1 MNEQQYYQKRLIIC
15 MLGIL
20 KVIYETAII
29 ANNPEIIL
37 DKVDIENAIKTLT
50 SAETSVLYNIY
61 VRGYTVRETAKIMNK
76 SIRAVSNLSN
86 SALDK
91 IVNYCM

>member
-15 MLGIL
+15 IL
-20 KVIYETAII
+20 SLLDDFYEAAVTE
-29 ANNPEIIL
+29 NNPELVINKI
-37 DKVDIENAIKTLT
+37 DVENAIQTLT
-50 SAETSVLYNIY
+50 PAETSVLYSIY
-61 VRGYTVRETAKIMNK
+61 VKGHTVRETAKIVDK
-76 SIRAVSNLSN
+76 SIKAVSNLSN

>member
-20 KVIYETAII
+20 EDFYQAAII
-29 ANNPEIIL
+29 ENNPEIVLNKI
-37 DKVDIENAIKTLT
+37 DIEDAIKTLAP
-50 SAETSVLYNIY
+50 AETSVLYSIY
-61 VRGYTVRETAKIMNK
+61 VRGYTVRETAKIVDK